1 MLSIRQTNRCIAT
14 GVKGPPEAKHFADET
29 LAFRVAWR

>member
-1 MLSIRQTNRCIAT
+1 MLTIRLTNRRISS
-14 GVKGPPEAKHFADET
+14 GLKGLPEAKHFADET